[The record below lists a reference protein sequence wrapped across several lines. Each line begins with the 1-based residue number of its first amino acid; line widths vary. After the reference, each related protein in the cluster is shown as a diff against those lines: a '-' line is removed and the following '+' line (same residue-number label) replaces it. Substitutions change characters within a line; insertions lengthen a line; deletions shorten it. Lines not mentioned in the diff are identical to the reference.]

1 VVIATPRGE
10 TVREDLLGAWTCT
23 EGRLSLV
30 IERRTP
36 DAIVVTVWLGLG
48 ERVLVAAR
56 PARYRPR
63 DPDAGSSSSASARLD
78 RLEVELGDVNLGPT
92 YTLLIA
98 GSNDDPSAW
107 GGFAAR
113 PLLPK
118 DAPEDVSLF
127 PEAGASYYEAV
138 LGYYDDVAEAE
149 REAYSWRYP
158 LGQYRRAS
166 AVEAAAL
173 GRRAT
178 AVASE

>member
-1 VVIATPRGE
+1 MIAGRVE

-30 IERRTP
+30 IARPKP
-36 DAIVVTVWLGLG
+36 DAITVTVWLGLG
-48 ERVLVAAR
+48 ERVLADAR

-63 DPDAGSSSSASARLD
+63 DPAAGSSPNASARLD

-98 GSNDDPSAW
+98 GPNDDPSAW

-113 PLLPK
+113 PLLPT

-149 REAYSWRYP
+149 REVHSWRHP
-158 LGQYRRAS
+158 LGCYRRATSSVAMLLRGDS
-166 AVEAAAL
+166 A
-173 GRRAT
+173 R
-178 AVASE
+178 